1 MSFWW
6 ALMPMSH
13 QTYIMHG
20 TLVRRVAKGRGLGDR
35 VQTVIHAGLDITPM
49 PAKTRAKIKSCGGC
63 AKRKAMLN
71 KAGSVLSSLFST
83 KRP

>member
-1 MSFWW
+1 MT
-6 ALMPMSH
+6 APRIITRA
-13 QTYIMHG
+13 QREA
-20 TLVRRVAKGRGLGDR
+20 RRRGLGDR

-49 PAKTRAKIKSCGGC
+49 PAKTRAKIKQCGGC

-71 KAGSVLSSLFST
+71 SAGHALTSLFST